1 MSDLFYI
8 DPSERRALADGI
20 AVLTGSEA
28 RHLTKVLRQKIGDEA
43 TLFDGTGK
51 EYRCK
56 ITSIAK
62 ERVELAVLETREDS
76 REPDVALTAVVAL
89 PKGDRQKWALEKLTE
104 LGVRRFIP
112 LDAERADVKFDANV
126 RERLE
131 RQVLEAS
138 KQCGRLRLLEVLPSV
153 SSAELPALVELIEAR
168 RAGNSLADDGRAGLS
183 DAAAKLRAR
192 FETTDLFSEI
202 GPGSDVLRVVAH
214 PISDGF
220 FGQRSFPELIRSL
233 GDRTPRSVFLLIG
246 PVGGFSDDEVSAA
259 VAAGWEPLDLG
270 AQVYRV
276 ETAAIVAAALFLH
289 LR

>member
-1 MSDLFYI
+1 
-8 DPSERRALADGI
+8 
-20 AVLTGSEA
+20 
-28 RHLTKVLRQKIGDEA
+28 KVLRQKIGDEA

-51 EYRCK
+51 EYRCE

-153 SSAELPALVELIEAR
+153 ASSELPALVELIEAR
-168 RAGNSLADDGRAGLS
+168 RAGKSLSSETCAADLGLS
-183 DAAAKLRAR
+183 DAAEKLRVR
-192 FETTDLFSEI
+192 FGATDLFDEI
-202 GPGSDVLRVVAH
+202 GPDANVLRVVAH

-220 FGQRSFPELIRSL
+220 FGQQSFPELIRSL
-233 GDRTPRSVFLLIG
+233 GDKTPQSVFLLIG
-246 PVGGFSDDEVSAA
+246 PVGGFSDGEVSSA
-259 VAAGWEPLDLG
+259 VEAGWKPLDLG
-270 AQVYRV
+270 DQVYRV

-289 LR
+289 LK